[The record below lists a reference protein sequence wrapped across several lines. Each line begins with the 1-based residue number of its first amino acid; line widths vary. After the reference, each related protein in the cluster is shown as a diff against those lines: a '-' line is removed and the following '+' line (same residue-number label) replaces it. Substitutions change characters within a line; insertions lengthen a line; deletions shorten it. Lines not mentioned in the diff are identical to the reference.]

1 MHNNIALIVLVML
14 YRFFH
19 RERQPK
25 QNFPSS
31 ALNSTKKLIP
41 IQLGTVD
48 SVIF

>member
-19 RERQPK
+19 REPK